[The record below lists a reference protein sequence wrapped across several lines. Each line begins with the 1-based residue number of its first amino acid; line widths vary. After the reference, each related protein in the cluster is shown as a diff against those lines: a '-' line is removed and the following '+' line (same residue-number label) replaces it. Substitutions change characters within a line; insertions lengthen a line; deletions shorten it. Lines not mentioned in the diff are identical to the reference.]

1 MLRRHRRERERRA
14 GRGIRG
20 RTHAAERAQLN
31 MRERARY
38 VTVRTFDNV
47 EAFDRWWDN
56 RKHRWKINKRQRSP
70 DKVDEYWRCS
80 YAEEGRY
87 FVCGCCIRI
96 RKPTGAGGPIEAARS
111 INVPHRHAV
120 TGDMFLSMDPFPME
134 TAIVVRVNID
144 G

>member
-70 DKVDEYWRCS
+70 DKVDEYWRYS
-80 YAEEGRY
+80 VGY
-87 FVCGCCIRI
+87 FLLKKFQKSFNFFQKIFIFLVC
-96 RKPTGAGGPIEAARS
+96 
-111 INVPHRHAV
+111 
-120 TGDMFLSMDPFPME
+120 
-134 TAIVVRVNID
+134 
-144 G
+144 